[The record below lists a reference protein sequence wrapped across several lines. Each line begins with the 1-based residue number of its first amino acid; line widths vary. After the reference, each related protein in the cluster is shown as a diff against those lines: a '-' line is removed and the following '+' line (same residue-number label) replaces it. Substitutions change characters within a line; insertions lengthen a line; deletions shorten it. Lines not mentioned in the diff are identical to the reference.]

1 MEDKWVTTGQV
12 RLSKSVM
19 EKKKITWC
27 TLLGCQG
34 GIRRNSIAQDLQE
47 SVSLL
52 LFSLPSHSVCLASA
66 GLEDDRLVV
75 NFSIL
80 VTNQLTSSS

>member
-1 MEDKWVTTGQV
+1 MGNHRTSEIEKECY
-12 RLSKSVM
+12 
-19 EKKKITWC
+19 EKKKRKPRC

-34 GIRRNSIAQDLQE
+34 GIRRNSIDQDLQE

-52 LFSLPSHSVCLASA
+52 LFSLPTPSVCLASA

-75 NFSIL
+75 NFSIWL
-80 VTNQLTSSS
+80 QIS